1 MRKEKMNTGF
11 KGKYLSY
18 VKIAFYFL
26 WFSTS
31 YAFADDSFNSI
42 GGYSLGQQC
51 TGSEFTKEKTEVRN
65 PSDVLDTIQV
75 KRNIVK
81 RELKGGYKLRVECGI
96 IDNKINYI
104 SLTSDNS
111 DDISE
116 IKESL
121 KEKMGRP
128 ADDSENIN
136 SKPMNLLG
144 NRIDGHKMESE
155 EWFLSD
161 SKTATAYTM
170 ITVPYGTSSLSDL
183 KWRGGISLSIKDRN
197 ISEWNYVKQ
206 KGSLSS
212 KEAEAISEEKR
223 KERIRGLLE

>member
-1 MRKEKMNTGF
+1 MMERSMQNLQLMQFCQILIRKTLQPPIKTSKFQKAELTRKGKMNIGFKEKF
-11 KGKYLSY
+11 LSY
-18 VKIAFYFL
+18 VKIASYSL
-26 WFSTS
+26 CFSTS

-51 TGSEFTKEKTEVRN
+51 TGSEFTNEKTEVRN

-81 RELKGGYKLRVECGI
+81 SELKGGYKLRVECGI

-116 IKESL
+116 IKKSL

-136 SKPMNLLG
+136 SEP
-144 NRIDGHKMESE
+144 
-155 EWFLSD
+155 
-161 SKTATAYTM
+161 
-170 ITVPYGTSSLSDL
+170 
-183 KWRGGISLSIKDRN
+183 
-197 ISEWNYVKQ
+197 
-206 KGSLSS
+206 
-212 KEAEAISEEKR
+212 
-223 KERIRGLLE
+223 